1 MMPASPPFMNVASAP
16 LAAFRLSGCLLLVLA
31 GCSTNESS
39 TSDQAASAPAASR
52 PVQGGLPPR
61 DDLIPVGSR
70 APDFTAEDHLGRTV
84 SLAELRAA
92 GKVVLVFYP
101 ADFTPGCTRQL
112 CDIRDDWSAFTHR
125 DVAVLGVNPAGREKH
140 AEFAARHNFPFPLIV
155 DAGSAIA
162 AAYGAAGTLFTQRT
176 VYVLDSDGTVLLA
189 ERGMVP
195 HDRIFAACDRR

>member
-1 MMPASPPFMNVASAP
+1 MNAVSPPS
-16 LAAFRLSGCLLLVLA
+16 AAFWLA
-31 GCSTNESS
+31 GCLFLTAAGCSS
-39 TSDQAASAPAASR
+39 NAPSGSGQTPSATTASR
-52 PVQGGLPPR
+52 PVQGDLPAR
-61 DDLIPVGSR
+61 EDLIPVGSR

-112 CDIRDDWSAFTHR
+112 CSIRDDWSAFTR
-125 DVAVLGVNPAGREKH
+125 RGAAVLGVNPAGRGKH
-140 AEFAARHNFPFPLIV
+140 ADFAAEHRFPFPLIV
-155 DAGSAIA
+155 DTGSTIA
-162 AAYGAAGTLFTQRT
+162 AAYGAAGTVFTQRT

-195 HDRIFAACDRR
+195 HDRIFAACDAR